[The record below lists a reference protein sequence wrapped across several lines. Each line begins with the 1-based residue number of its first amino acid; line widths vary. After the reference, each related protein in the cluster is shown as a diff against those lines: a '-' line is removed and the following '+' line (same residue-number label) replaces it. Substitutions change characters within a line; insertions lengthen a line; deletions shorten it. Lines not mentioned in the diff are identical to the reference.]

1 MTIDAKKQNDKPKTD
16 KQNSDISEDGTE
28 ILEEPKKNKKDVVAT
43 ELASEQIY
51 NFVENVHQAWTLSI
65 VDSIRGL
72 EI

>member
-51 NFVENVHQAWTLSI
+51 NFVENNL
-65 VDSIRGL
+65 DK
-72 EI
+72 